1 MTQTRTMMRVARAIA
16 EADAATYADEGQRYV
31 ALARAA
37 VAALK
42 TPHPEVNRAIGV
54 HQDRD
59 DAIAMQLG
67 YERGLDAVL
76 YGAEA
81 SMAGAL

>member
-1 MTQTRTMMRVARAIA
+1 MPETRTMMRVAKAIA
-16 EADAATYADEGQRYV
+16 EAEAATYADDGERHL

-59 DAIAMQLG
+59 EAIAMQLG